1 MPKVEHRWK
10 IMYPDGPSTKST
22 WMTNKYKNNE
32 GKSAETAFQDAT
44 EATDRQEE
52 SHGP

>member
-10 IMYPDGPSTKST
+10 IKYPDGPSTKST
-22 WMTNKYKNNE
+22 WMTNKYKTT
-32 GKSAETAFQDAT
+32 KSAETAFQDAT
-44 EATDRQEE
+44 EATDRHEE